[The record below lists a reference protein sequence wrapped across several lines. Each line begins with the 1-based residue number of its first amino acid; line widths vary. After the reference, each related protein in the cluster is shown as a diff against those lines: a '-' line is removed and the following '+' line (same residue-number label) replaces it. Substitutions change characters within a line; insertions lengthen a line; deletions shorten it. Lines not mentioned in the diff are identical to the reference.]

1 MTVKMAKALN
11 LKILKTGHKAV
22 QVDGESQLPVL
33 GEVHTSFSRGS
44 ISLHFSGLVVQQLGV
59 DILAGTNFHV
69 ENDVFS
75 RMAKGTIHIGDSCV
89 VQSSPPSLLTLDKM
103 DTWAKQRLVKVPQKT
118 TLLPGDSLS
127 VSAPPDIPPDSFIMI
142 EPNLTQAPPFFSSN
156 IMRID
161 NGIITVE
168 NESKNPVLLKKNCQ
182 AFSVYTTKAPPK
194 PKLNPNPI
202 IDVKMN
208 SLSKDEV
215 LKGVLI
221 DGNLPAADKQALQTT
236 ISQHLKI
243 FQPDLPGYN
252 HAFGPVYASMKFA
265 SKNRPVPQK
274 LRSPHY
280 GSHQDLLYNQ
290 KCQILKHQGVLIDPV
305 EHGIQPILT
314 HNSWVV
320 KKPSAASIPWDKCT
334 VKDTRLVVGLDP
346 LNKFLLDP
354 PGKVT
359 KTDSIYSAL
368 ANWSYMGELDFSDFY
383 FQIKFR
389 MSSDQDK
396 QKLGYLCIR

>member
-1 MTVKMAKALN
+1 
-11 LKILKTGHKAV
+11 
-22 QVDGESQLPVL
+22 
-33 GEVHTSFSRGS
+33 
-44 ISLHFSGLVVQQLGV
+44 
-59 DILAGTNFHV
+59 
-69 ENDVFS
+69 
-75 RMAKGTIHIGDSCV
+75 
-89 VQSSPPSLLTLDKM
+89 
-103 DTWAKQRLVKVPQKT
+103 
-118 TLLPGDSLS
+118 
-127 VSAPPDIPPDSFIMI
+127 MI